1 MTVWFK
7 DAWGPGYGTSFEV
20 PDEPAPA
27 GEGGAEVVVN
37 VERELPVWEAL
48 SPAPGARTPDVVMLV
63 DGVRR
68 IDGGM
73 WSREPDGASHR
84 ALAVSYAAGVV
95 RCDLRRG
102 VADLVDS
109 EVRRGLFTSSPTAT
123 DLVAGQVRYEVHRVG
138 SPDPAKLPRAIQ
150 APLTALE
157 VHVSDRAGDDAG
169 LLVLDGPLRSRR
181 HLRNAVGYTKTQQE
195 SYLPAELIPVVT
207 DLAPGQRTPV
217 FRRGTR
223 WASYSWYLRLPGPRG
238 APWSGIVRVEC
249 STEVGDQA
257 AIELADVSAVT
268 LPRFASTPY
277 KDARAPQNLVPI
289 GGLERRLRAL
299 LGDPRL
305 LDRALSLATRSPAP
319 VTA

>member
-1 MTVWFK
+1 MTTWFK

-20 PDEPAPA
+20 PDEPTPA
-27 GEGGAEVVVN
+27 GENGAEVDVA
-37 VERELPVWEAL
+37 VERPAAAWRPL
-48 SPAPGARTPDVVMLV
+48 SPAPGARAPDVVTLV

-73 WSREPDGASHR
+73 WSREDDGTSHR
-84 ALAVSYAAGVV
+84 ALAVSYAAGAV
-95 RCDLRRG
+95 RCDLRLG
-102 VADLVDS
+102 AAELVHAAVA
-109 EVRRGLFTSSPTAT
+109 RGLFTSSPTAT
-123 DLVAGQVRYEVHRVG
+123 DLVAGQVRYAVHRVS

-150 APLTALE
+150 GPLATLE
-157 VHVSDRAGDDAG
+157 ARVSEAAGGAD
-169 LLVLDGPLRSRR
+169 LLVVDGPLQSRR
-181 HLRNAVGYTKTQQE
+181 HLERAVGYTKTQRE

-207 DLAPGQRTPV
+207 GLAAGQRTPV

-223 WASYSWYLRLPGPRG
+223 WSSYSWYLRLPGRPA

-249 STEVGDQA
+249 TTEVGDQA

-277 KDARAPQNLVPI
+277 KDARAPQNLIPI

-299 LGDPRL
+299 LGDARL
-305 LDRALSLATRSPAP
+305 LDRALALATSAVSDPR
-319 VTA
+319 